1 MANWVIKSSDVY
13 LSLIYDRLHQLIY
26 DSKIIH
32 ADESPVKVMR
42 IDHTK
47 IKNGKKTYMW
57 GYRNRPLRGTRPIPS
72 SSLTGSLPAIQT
84 IHGNSLKLFLELW
97 SQMIT
102 RSTTNLQKNAGI
114 LKSQA
119 AGSMPEDLLRSG
131 RVSSCIFI

>member
-13 LSLIYDRLHQLIY
+13 LSLIYDRLHELIY

-119 AGSMPEDLLRSG
+119 AGSMPEDLLQTL
-131 RVSSCIFI
+131 